1 MALLNILVYP
11 VPRLRQRAAPV
22 DSVDDSVRKIIDDMA
37 QTMYAAPGIGLA
49 ATQVN
54 IHRRIIVTDVSQ
66 EKNDLRA
73 LINPTI
79 RDQFGETETE
89 EGCLSLPGITL
100 PVMRSESVTVHAQ
113 DQYGNSFEMVA
124 DGILAVCIQHEIDH
138 LDGKVMVDYLSRLKR
153 DRLRKRILRE
163 QREGSITA
171 VEETATVS

>member
-1 MALLNILVYP
+1 MAQLNILEFP
-11 VPRLRQRAAPV
+11 DPRLRQKASPV
-22 DSVDDSVRKIIDDMA
+22 ARVTSRITDLIDDMLE
-37 QTMYAAPGIGLA
+37 TMYAAPGIGLA

-54 IHRRIIVTDVSQ
+54 IHRRIIVADVSQ

-79 RDQFGETETE
+79 CDQFGETETE

-138 LDGKVMVDYLSRLKR
+138 LKGFVFLDRMKDFKQLSYQEEFEKFWLKKE
-153 DRLRKRILRE
+153 DAP
-163 QREGSITA
+163 ST
-171 VEETATVS
+171 